1 MGVVAGTLSV
11 VGAVAIVAAAGG
23 AAFAWSGGYD
33 VAADTPHNP
42 LVFRALDAARKRS
55 IQAQSRDIKVPDLES
70 AAMIAEGA
78 EHYSAM
84 CTGCHLAPGVD
95 DTEIRP
101 GLYPQPPKL
110 AEVGSR
116 EPRETFWVIKHG
128 IKMSGM
134 PAWGTTHDDAAI
146 WNMVAFVRK
155 LPDLSS
161 EQYRAMTKDAVG
173 DDEEHEHAHEHHH
186 DAAGDEPQ
194 PAHEHEHD
202 HAHEHGG
209 DGAAHD
215 HASSASPAEP
225 TH

>member
-1 MGVVAGTLSV
+1 MRVIATILSV
-11 VGAVAIVAAAGG
+11 VGAAALVAAVGG
-23 AAFAWSGGYD
+23 AAFLWSGHYD
-33 VAADTPHNP
+33 VGADTPHDP
-42 LVFRALDAARKRS
+42 LVFRLLDSLRRRS
-55 IQAQSRDIKVPDLES
+55 IEAQSRDIKVPDLES

-84 CTGCHLAPGVD
+84 CTGCHLAPGMD

-110 AEVGSR
+110 ADVGSR

-155 LPDLSS
+155 LPDISA
-161 EQYRAMTKDAVG
+161 EQYRAMTRDAAG
-173 DDEEHEHAHEHHH
+173 DDEEHEHQHEHHH
-186 DAAGDEPQ
+186 DAAGDDPR
-194 PAHEHEHD
+194 PAH
-202 HAHEHGG
+202 ARAG
-209 DGAAHD
+209 DEGAHD
-215 HASSASPAEP
+215 HAAAATSGAPAQ
-225 TH
+225 